1 MKLQDRQD
9 FLKLFFSGCLSITQK
24 KGKDYNPTG
33 VPFLEVLETCVEG
46 GMTPTQVLFV
56 YYRKH
61 ASAIRAYLEKGHLES
76 EPILGRLQDAANY
89 MGMIAFYDANA
100 IDLHETWRQ
109 YWVVQPCECEFEDL
123 NPMHLYKK
131 GEAKVMSRCL
141 RCRTLS
147 WLESAAF
154 KIGSKGSSSD
164 SIRRAQASFH
174 TARQRIGAT
183 TPPPPLRSR
192 SVTPKDTKRG
202 SGSGLIPVPVA
213 FSQVR
218 KPKKKR

>member
-33 VPFLEVLETCVEG
+33 VPFLEVLETAVEG

-100 IDLHETWRQ
+100 IDLHEAWRQ
-109 YWVVQPCECEFEDL
+109 YWVVQPCECEYGEDL
-123 NPMHLYKK
+123 GMENVVTLC
-131 GEAKVMSRCL
+131 CL

-147 WLESAAF
+147 WLEGAAF

-164 SIRRAQASFH
+164 SIRRAQASFR

-183 TPPPPLRSR
+183 TPPPPLRSV
-192 SVTPKDTKRG
+192 SVTPKGTKRG
-202 SGSGLIPVPVA
+202 SGKGSIPVPVV
-213 FSQVR
+213 FSR
-218 KPKKKR
+218 GLGPKKKR